1 MSTLLPPAP
10 PACPEAVAAIEEA
23 DWVVLGPGSWFTSV
37 IPHLLVPELAAA
49 IRRTTARRMVVL
61 NLEPQPGET
70 TGFAPESYL
79 QVLERHAPGLRIDV
93 VLADPSSVTDLDALE
108 KAAAQL
114 GAEVELAAVREQSD
128 AAPARPRCPRG
139 GPASVAHRPGAPAKR
154 SRVRGCR
161 PWP

>member
-1 MSTLLPPAP
+1 
-10 PACPEAVAAIEEA
+10 
-23 DWVVLGPGSWFTSV
+23 
-37 IPHLLVPELAAA
+37 
-49 IRRTTARRMVVL
+49 MVVL

-114 GAEVELAAVREQSD
+114 GAEVELAAVREQSMLPRHDPD
-128 AAPARPRCPRG
+128 ALAAVLRRLLTAP
-139 GPASVAHRPGAPAKR
+139 GPPQNGA
-154 SRVRGCR
+154 G
-161 PWP
+161 